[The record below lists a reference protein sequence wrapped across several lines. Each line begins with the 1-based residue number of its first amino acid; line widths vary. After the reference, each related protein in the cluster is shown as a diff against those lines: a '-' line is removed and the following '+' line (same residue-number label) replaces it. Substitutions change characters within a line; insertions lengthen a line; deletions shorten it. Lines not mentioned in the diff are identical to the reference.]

1 MIKTLDDAND
11 ADDDDD
17 DDADDADTANTSAG
31 ASLMRH
37 RAAKTASKLDA
48 AAAALANNDGWQRAL
63 TAAAIL
69 VPALLLAAYIR
80 ARK

>member
-1 MIKTLDDAND
+1 MIKTLDDADD
-11 ADDDDD
+11 ADDDD
-17 DDADDADTANTSAG
+17 DDADDADAANTSAG

-37 RAAKTASKLDA
+37 RAAKTASKLD